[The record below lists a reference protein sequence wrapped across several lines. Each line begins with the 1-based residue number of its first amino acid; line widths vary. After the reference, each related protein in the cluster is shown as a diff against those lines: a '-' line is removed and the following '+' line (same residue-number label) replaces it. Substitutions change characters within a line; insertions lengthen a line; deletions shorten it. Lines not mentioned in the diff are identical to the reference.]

1 MTWLLFPARRMRDRR
16 GAIAVMIAIMI
27 PVLLAVAGL
36 AVDLGVWYRESV
48 RLQLAADAAAEGA
61 AWLLQGQTARTSDF
75 QAAALIEVNGVTG
88 GSWIGTL
95 SKPVAVSVAADWSQV
110 TVTLTSTA
118 DRYLTGMIA
127 VSAPALSATATAG
140 IHVQSAC
147 ILALSTS
154 AAPAIRVDNMGSLR
168 ASGCGIFSNSAA
180 ANAIYLNS
188 GTISGKSVGAV
199 GGIARSN
206 SGSNTFS
213 PSQGNPDA
221 PPQGDP
227 YSSLPAPRPGSCNY
241 TNASFTANQPS
252 PYKFTQSK
260 NVFCGTTTIG
270 GNNTTDTFDPGTYY
284 VVNGDLVFN
293 NAAIT
298 QAQGVTFVLTG
309 SSPGA
314 FSWTNYSNTTT
325 TMTAPTAGALAGVL
339 VWQQCPASGS
349 GKANSFAG
357 GSTLQ
362 VSGEFYAPCGA
373 VNLSNNAKL
382 TTASGGSMGVVAN
395 TIYATGSGGIS
406 AAGSGSTSGAAQITL
421 LQ

>member
-1 MTWLLFPARRMRDRR
+1 MRDRR
-16 GAIAVMIAIMI
+16 GAIAVMIAVMI
-27 PVLLAVAGL
+27 PVLLAMLGL

-48 RLQLAADAAAEGA
+48 RLQLAADAGAEGA
-61 AWLLQGQTARTSDF
+61 AWLLPGQTARTSDF
-75 QAAALIEVNGVTG
+75 QAAALIAVNGVTG
-88 GSWIGTL
+88 GKWIGTL
-95 SKPVAVSVAADWSQV
+95 ATPASVSVAADWSQV

-118 DRYLTGMIA
+118 DRYMTSMIG
-127 VSAPALSATATAG
+127 VPAPALSATATAG

-154 AAPAIRVDNMGSLR
+154 AAPAIQVDNMGSLK
-168 ASGCGIFSNSAA
+168 ANGCGVFSNSTA

-188 GTISGKSVGAV
+188 GTISGKSVGAA
-199 GGIARSN
+199 GGIALSN

-213 PSQGNPDA
+213 PAPGNPHA
-221 PPQGDP
+221 APQGDP
-227 YSSLPAPRPGSCNY
+227 YASLPAPSPGSCSY
-241 TNASFTANQPS
+241 TNASFTANQAS

-309 SSPGA
+309 STPGA
-314 FSWTNYSNTTT
+314 FSWTNYSNAVM
-325 TMTAPTAGALAGVL
+325 TMTAPTTGALAGVL
-339 VWQQCPASGS
+339 VWQRCPTSGS

-362 VSGEFYAPCGA
+362 ISGEFYAPCGA

-382 TTASGGSMGVVAN
+382 ATTSGGAMGVVAN
-395 TIYATGSGGIS
+395 TIHATGSAGIS
-406 AAGSGSTSGAAQITL
+406 AGSSGTTNSAAQITL
-421 LQ
+421 LR